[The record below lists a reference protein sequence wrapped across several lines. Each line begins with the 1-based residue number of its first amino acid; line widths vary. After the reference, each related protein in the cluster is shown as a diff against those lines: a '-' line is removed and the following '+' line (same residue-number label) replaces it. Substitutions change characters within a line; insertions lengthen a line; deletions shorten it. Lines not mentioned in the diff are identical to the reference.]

1 VTTGLLWRVSR
12 VQEAV
17 AINAREEKSVTKR
30 LREWW
35 LSPPRSGVQK
45 LIAPPE
51 YRHLRAFGIARVVG
65 GIVATAVGIACLS
78 YAAYG
83 WAAFFL
89 VVAALDLP
97 SGWWELILA
106 YSRNHREASGPQS

>member
-1 VTTGLLWRVSR
+1 MTSS
-12 VQEAV
+12 A
-17 AINAREEKSVTKR
+17 KR
-30 LREWW
+30 LRAWW
-35 LSPPRSGVQK
+35 SLPPRSGLRR

-65 GIVATAVGIACLS
+65 GVVAVGVGVVCLA

-89 VVAALDLP
+89 VVAALDLAAAC
-97 SGWWELILA
+97 WELTSA
-106 YSRNHREASGPQS
+106 GSA

>member
-1 VTTGLLWRVSR
+1 M
-12 VQEAV
+12 
-17 AINAREEKSVTKR
+17 NARDENTSAKR

-35 LSPPRSGVQK
+35 LSPPRSGMQR

-51 YRHLRAFGIARVVG
+51 YRHLRAFGAIRIAGGVVAAG
-65 GIVATAVGIACLS
+65 AGIVCLS

-89 VVAALDLP
+89 VIAALNLA
-97 SGWWELILA
+97 GGYWELTIA
-106 YSRNHREASGPQS
+106 RSPSCRT

>member
-1 VTTGLLWRVSR
+1 MH
-12 VQEAV
+12 
-17 AINAREEKSVTKR
+17 ARDENTVTKR

-35 LSPPRSGVQK
+35 RSPPRSGVQR

-51 YRHLRAFGIARVVG
+51 YRHVRAFGIARVVG
-65 GIVATAVGIACLS
+65 GIVATAVGVACLS

-83 WAAFFL
+83 WTVFFL

-97 SGWWELILA
+97 AGWWELTIA
-106 YSRNHREASGPQS
+106 RSRNYREASRPQS